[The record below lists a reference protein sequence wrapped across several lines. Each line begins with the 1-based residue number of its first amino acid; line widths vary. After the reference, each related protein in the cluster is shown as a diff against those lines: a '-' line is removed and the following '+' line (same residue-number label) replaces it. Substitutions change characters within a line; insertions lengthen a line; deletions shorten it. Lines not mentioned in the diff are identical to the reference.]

1 MENKKDIVARLK
13 LLLKDTRAGKN
24 IEDMLF
30 DEKRE
35 IVTIL
40 YEDGSKRKV
49 DVAADSG
56 IAIIVDVLKVIY

>member
-1 MENKKDIVARLK
+1 MENKNKIVS
-13 LLLKDTRAGKN
+13 LLKDLLKATRAGSN

-30 DEKRE
+30 DEKKEKVE
-35 IVTIL
+35 IQ

-56 IAIIVDVLKVIY
+56 IAMIVDVLKVIY